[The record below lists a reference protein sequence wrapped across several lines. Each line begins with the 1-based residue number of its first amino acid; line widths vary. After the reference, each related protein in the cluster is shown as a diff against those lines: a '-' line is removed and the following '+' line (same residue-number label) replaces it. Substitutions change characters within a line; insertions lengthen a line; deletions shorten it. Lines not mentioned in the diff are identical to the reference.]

1 MNNRT
6 HKDVGL
12 LMGTLLVLL
21 AASLLLFNT
30 GCAARGFTGPQGP
43 AGQDGAPGEPGPPG
57 ADGMPGAPAIGA
69 ALSAVINPCGDD
81 PNVTYE
87 EVLLKFSDGT
97 ILAYF
102 AGSGGFLVALTP
114 GTYVTTDGTNC
125 HFTVYNTG
133 AVQW

>member
-6 HKDVGL
+6 HKV
-12 LMGTLLVLL
+12 LLVLL
-21 AASLLLFNT
+21 AASLLLLNT

-43 AGQDGAPGEPGPPG
+43 AGPKGEDGAPGEPGPPG
-57 ADGMPGAPAIGA
+57 ADGLPGTPAVGA

-81 PNVTYE
+81 PAVAYE

-114 GTYVTTDGTNC
+114 GNYVTTDGTNC